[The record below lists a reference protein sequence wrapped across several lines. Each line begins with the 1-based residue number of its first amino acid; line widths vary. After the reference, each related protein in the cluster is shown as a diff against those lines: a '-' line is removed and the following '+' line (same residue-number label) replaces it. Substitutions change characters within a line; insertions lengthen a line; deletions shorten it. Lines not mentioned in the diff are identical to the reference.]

1 MKYDISYPSQSLT
14 SEWSD
19 TKAKTQA
26 EYQALVRSL
35 EWTDG
40 FRLLFVRC
48 SPAEG
53 EGLVTK
59 VKQDLTQKSIEVE
72 SLEQPI
78 DNLHRLVNK
87 RTQKRQLDILFIK
100 GIENS
105 FLKYITS
112 GFGGQGDYYKIDSVP
127 RVLGNLNLQR
137 ERFRDEFGICFVFL
151 LPLFGLKYFI
161 RRAPDFFDWNSG
173 VFEFLPK
180 PEVVEQESL
189 RILQSGSYR
198 QYRQLTSQEQSQKI
212 LEITEI
218 LEEPHLFISRR
229 KELLLELATLQ
240 SAARNY
246 TAAVTSYDQALA
258 IQPDNYQTWHY
269 RGLALENL
277 GLYEEAIAS
286 YNQAQRLNPYHCSCW
301 SHRGDVL
308 NKLGRYEEA
317 VASYDQALAIQPD
330 YHNAWH
336 HRGIALKNLGHY
348 QKAIANYDHALKIQ
362 PNDFRAWFNRG
373 NADKDLGKPEQAKAS
388 YHQALKIQPDFPPAW
403 IALGNLGDLQAVK
416 PLIEL
421 LQTHPDTDIR
431 YEAAEALG
439 DVGTRGR
446 GDAGTGRRGD
456 GEMGKIG
463 IPHNN
468 LFTLA
473 QQALLTALQDQN
485 ADVCAVAI
493 RSLGSYGD
501 VNIAPQ
507 LVKQLTHQDRYVR
520 EDAAV
525 VLGNLAQIPSGRT
538 TVLPLAVQPLIRLM
552 RNDPIRDVREATEQV
567 LSKIAALAGE
577 EPEIGQAKQA
587 IQPGKS
593 VKVEELLISSSVEY
607 LHLGENKAVRR
618 SRCRR
623 LGRRQKAEGKEEGN
637 DYCLSKLDINAQE
650 GEELDSK
657 TVAEKLTQLLID
669 YKNNPDERAA
679 AAIALGNL
687 LQRGENNPLV
697 EKDQKAP
704 LPSCLQFPSKEGL
717 GVGSS
722 IKALIKALDDKD
734 RFVREAAAKTLGK
747 LRVEEAIEAL
757 DRVNREEVISNVR
770 QAAEAALY
778 DIYQY
783 SNSGEVK
790 AKAGSYWQFA
800 RRIELPNQSEIE
812 ETIPTLLLKLT
823 NRNDAYERF
832 QAAESLRKALEDSGD
847 NVDPEIINS
856 LIEALE
862 DPHPEVRVAAA
873 HTLGVIGCTQAIE
886 PLLNNL
892 QRKDRF
898 VRAAVAKALGNLAAE
913 AAVGSLIHL
922 WRNDAI
928 ADVRDTAKYAVWTIY
943 QKTQNATAHRALK
956 RAGYPPN

>member
-59 VKQDLTQKSIEVE
+59 VKQDLTKKLIEVE

-212 LEITEI
+212 LEIQEI

-348 QKAIANYDHALKIQ
+348 QQAIANYDHALKIQ

-416 PLIEL
+416 PLIQL
-421 LQTHPDTDIR
+421 LQTHPNVDIR

-439 DVGTRGR
+439 DVGTRRR
-446 GDAGTGRRGD
+446 GDAGTRRRGDAETRRRGD
-456 GEMGKIG
+456 GEMGKID

-507 LVKQLTHQDRYVR
+507 LVNQLTHQDRYVR

-525 VLGNLAQIPSGRT
+525 VLGNLAQRPSGRT
-538 TVLPLAVQPLIRLM
+538 TVLQLAVKPLIRLM

-567 LSKIAALAGE
+567 LYKIAALAGE
-577 EPEIGQAKQA
+577 EPEIGQARQA

-593 VKVEELLISSSVEY
+593 VKVEELL
-607 LHLGENKAVRR
+607 
-618 SRCRR
+618 
-623 LGRRQKAEGKEEGN
+623 
-637 DYCLSKLDINAQE
+637 NAQE

-687 LQRGENNPLV
+687 LQRGENNPPV
-697 EKDQKAP
+697 KQDEKAC
-704 LPSCLQFPSKEGL
+704 LPSYLQFPSLEGL

-790 AKAGSYWQFA
+790 AKAACYWQFA
-800 RRIELPNQSEIE
+800 HRIDSPNPIE
-812 ETIPTLLLKLT
+812 VEKTIPTLLLKLT

-832 QAAESLRKALEDSGD
+832 QAAESLKKALEDSGD

-873 HTLGVIGCTQAIE
+873 HTLGAIGCTQAIE

-898 VRAAVAKALGNLAAE
+898 VRAAVAQALGNLAAE

-928 ADVRDTAKYAVWTIY
+928 ADVRDTAKCAVWTIY
-943 QKTQNATAHRALK
+943 QKTQNPIAHRALK

>member
-1 MKYDISYPSQSLT
+1 MKYEICYRSQSLT

-59 VKQDLTQKSIEVE
+59 VKQDLTQKSIGVE

-87 RTQKRQLDILFIK
+87 LTNNRQLDILFIK

-137 ERFRDEFGICFVFL
+137 ERFRDEFGLCFVFL

-189 RILQSGSYR
+189 RILQTGSYR

-212 LEITEI
+212 WEIKEL
-218 LEEPHLFISRR
+218 LEEKHLFISRR
-229 KELLLELATLQ
+229 KELLLELATLL
-240 SAARNY
+240 SAAQQY
-246 TAAVTSYDQALA
+246 TAAVSSYDQALA

-277 GLYEEAIAS
+277 GRYEEAIAS

-348 QKAIANYDHALKIQ
+348 QQAIANYDQALNIQ
-362 PNDFRAWFNRG
+362 PDDFRAWFNRG
-373 NADKDLGKPEQAKAS
+373 NADKDLGKLEQAKAS
-388 YHQALKIQPDFPPAW
+388 YHQALAIKPDFPPAW
-403 IALGNLGDLQAVK
+403 IALGNLGDLQAIE
-416 PLIEL
+416 PLIQL

-439 DVGTRGR
+439 DVGTRGL
-446 GDAGTGRRGD
+446 GD
-456 GEMGKIG
+456 GETRGLGDGEKGNPRRDLVHPTRG
-463 IPHNN
+463 IDISHNN

-473 QQALLTALQDQN
+473 QQGLLAALQDQS

-501 VNIAPQ
+501 VSIAPQ

-525 VLGNLAQIPSGRT
+525 VLGNLAQIPSGRA
-538 TVLPLAVQPLIRLM
+538 TVLQLAVQPLIRLM

-567 LSKIAALAGE
+567 LFQISALEGE
-577 EPEIGQAKQA
+577 EPEIWQARQA

-607 LHLGENKAVRR
+607 LHLGENKAE
-618 SRCRR
+618 
-623 LGRRQKAEGKEEGN
+623 GRRQKAEGKEEGN

-657 TVAEKLTQLLID
+657 AVAEKLTELLID
-669 YKNNPDERAA
+669 SQNNPDEQAA
-679 AAIALGNL
+679 AALALGNL
-687 LQRGENNPLV
+687 DKPVLQTTV
-697 EKDQKAP
+697 
-704 LPSCLQFPSKEGL
+704 
-717 GVGSS
+717 
-722 IKALIKALDDKD
+722 KALVKALDDKD

-783 SNSGEVK
+783 SSSGEVK
-790 AKAGSYWQFA
+790 AKAGCYWQFA
-800 RRIELPNQSEIE
+800 RRIELPNCIE
-812 ETIPTLLLKLT
+812 VEQTISTLLLKLT

-873 HTLGVIGCTQAIE
+873 HALGAIGCTEAIE

-892 QRKDRF
+892 KRKDRF
-898 VRAAVAKALGNLAAE
+898 VRAAVTQALGNLAAE
-913 AAVGSLIHL
+913 EAVGSLIHL

-928 ADVRDTAKYAVWTIY
+928 ADVRDAAKCAVWKIF
-943 QKTQNATAHRALK
+943 QKTHNAIAHRALK
-956 RAGYPPN
+956 RAGYPPT